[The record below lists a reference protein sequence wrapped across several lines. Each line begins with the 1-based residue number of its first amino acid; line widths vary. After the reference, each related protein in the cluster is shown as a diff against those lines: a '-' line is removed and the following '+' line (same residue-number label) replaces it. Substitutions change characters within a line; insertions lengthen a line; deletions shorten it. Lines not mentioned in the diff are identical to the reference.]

1 MSYLT
6 SNVYHCNVTFDVI
19 DNVLS
24 SLSSIKQ
31 RRLAGRVE
39 WFVGHGHINISYAER
54 EETILEYEELNMNS
68 LLGI

>member
-1 MSYLT
+1 MYI
-6 SNVYHCNVTFDVI
+6 VYHCSVTFDVI

-31 RRLAGRVE
+31 CRLAGRVE
-39 WFVGHGHINISYAER
+39 WFVGHGHINISYAPQR

-68 LLGI
+68 MLGI